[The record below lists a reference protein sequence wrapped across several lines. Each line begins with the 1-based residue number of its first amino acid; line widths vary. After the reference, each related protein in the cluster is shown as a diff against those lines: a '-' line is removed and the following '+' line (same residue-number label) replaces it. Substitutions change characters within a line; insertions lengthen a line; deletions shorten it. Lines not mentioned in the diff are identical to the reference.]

1 MLALFLAQSLF
12 AKSANTELTQI
23 PSKEGIFAYLR
34 REGQADS
41 SSKQKKERTMSS
53 SNDNDEQPQVIAVN
67 KEEEQNTMVDIT
79 SLIEEAASALTVSDP
94 MICQPSSFSLLDSMS
109 ALELM
114 DRKMDCCELPAS
126 TVAPISSSTANK
138 STTNDNDKEEEDE
151 RMVFPR
157 PAPTSLLND
166 PIQPLPWES
175 LTLQDAARIALE
187 AFIRL
192 ESMLS
197 GASVVESVYTCL
209 YAHKPILHDMQ
220 QLLYPTSSEEQQGET
235 TLKGTLPQHL
245 VYATAL
251 MLVEQTDAY
260 RGIIAS
266 ADIYEEEDF
275 TFNTYD
281 FPVFERSD
289 PDMTLRAV
297 LDGLNMLNQEP
308 ACEEN
313 KEAALVIA
321 YLFEFQIDLMSTSK
335 TMVSICTY
343 IPYPIMS

>member
-1 MLALFLAQSLF
+1 
-12 AKSANTELTQI
+12 
-23 PSKEGIFAYLR
+23 
-34 REGQADS
+34 
-41 SSKQKKERTMSS
+41 MSS
-53 SNDNDEQPQVIAVN
+53 SNDNDEEPKVIAV
-67 KEEEQNTMVDIT
+67 KEKKEEEEEQNTMVDIT

-126 TVAPISSSTANK
+126 TVAPIANK
-138 STTNDNDKEEEDE
+138 TTKDDNGKEEDDE

-209 YAHKPILHDMQ
+209 YAHKPVLHDMQ

-321 YLFEFQIDLMSTSK
+321 YLFEFQIDLMSTST